1 MVLGTHTSENK
12 QNHLMLVDVQLPLPV
27 SPSPR
32 MVLGTHTSDNEQNY
46 LMLVDVQLPRLT
58 HPLLDPLPAP
68 LRPCAASYTERQGPA
83 GKDYSVQRMVLGTH
97 TSDNEQNYLML
108 VDVQLPRPVPPSPR
122 PSPRPS
128 PPTERQEPAGKDYSV
143 QRMVLG
149 THTSDN
155 EQNYLMLVDVQLP
168 LDDTET
174 DARQYDEQRSD
185 VGGFGAGCAKVGGGR
200 GWGWVGL
207 GGGGEGMGVARWEW
221 GDGGANGVKKGGK
234 RAELPH
240 TRGRAVASG
249 RHRNGRLAVRRAE
262 ERRGGIRCW
271 VRQGGKG
278 EVCVGRRVGG
288 AGGGNEQN
296 YLMLVDVQLPLD
308 DTETDARQYD
318 EQRSDVGGFGAGCAK
333 WSLFANHSHHPPPL
347 PSPPPA
353 FTCSLSQ
360 VQVVQQINH
369 EGEVNRARYMP
380 QNPFLIATKT
390 VSAEVQWTSFGRPS
404 KLHAWDESMF
414 EAHCAGG
421 GMAFTASPGRGMAF
435 TASPGRAPSAPT
447 RCFFPCLSCA
457 THSSVPPIPPLP
469 QVLFSIPLSLFPLP
483 CARPILPSPPRLH
496 RYSCLTTAGTPHN
509 RGVRAV
515 FPSLRLPSPPPQVL
529 MGTGCP
535 GAPSALSYP
544 PSAAFPPSAS
554 PAPSPQVFVFDY
566 SRHPSKPLK
575 TPQNPSKPL
584 KTPQEGTCN
593 PSLPTHPPSAPVL
606 RLASPAPGPQVF
618 VFDYSRHPSKP
629 PQEGTCS
636 PDLRLR
642 GHKTEGYG
650 LSWSPFRAGH
660 LLSGSDDMQICVWDI
675 GAATKANK
683 VVEAKHVFR
692 AHTGVVE
699 DVAWHCRHE
708 YLFGSVGDDQQLLLW
723 DLRSSAVDKP
733 AHAVTAHPA
742 EVNCLSF
749 NPFNEWVLVTGSADK
764 TVALH
769 DIRNLSRRL
778 HTFVQHT

>member
-1 MVLGTHTSENK
+1 MAREEEEYPDEGEERVINEEYKIWKKNTPFLYDLVITHALEWPSLT
-12 QNHLMLVDVQLPLPV
+12 VQWMP
-27 SPSPR
+27 
-32 MVLGTHTSDNEQNY
+32 
-46 LMLVDVQLPRLT
+46 
-58 HPLLDPLPAP
+58 
-68 LRPCAASYTERQGPA
+68 
-83 GKDYSVQRMVLGTH
+83 
-97 TSDNEQNYLML
+97 
-108 VDVQLPRPVPPSPR
+108 
-122 PSPRPS
+122 
-128 PPTERQEPAGKDYSV
+128 ERQEPAGKDYSV

-185 VGGFGAGCAKVGGGR
+185 VGGFGAGCAKV
-200 GWGWVGL
+200 
-207 GGGGEGMGVARWEW
+207 
-221 GDGGANGVKKGGK
+221 
-234 RAELPH
+234 
-240 TRGRAVASG
+240 
-249 RHRNGRLAVRRAE
+249 
-262 ERRGGIRCW
+262 
-271 VRQGGKG
+271 
-278 EVCVGRRVGG
+278 
-288 AGGGNEQN
+288 
-296 YLMLVDVQLPLD
+296 
-308 DTETDARQYD
+308 
-318 EQRSDVGGFGAGCAK
+318 
-333 WSLFANHSHHPPPL
+333 
-347 PSPPPA
+347 
-353 FTCSLSQ
+353 
-360 VQVVQQINH
+360 QVVQQINH

-390 VSAEVQWTSFGRPS
+390 VSAE
-404 KLHAWDESMF
+404 
-414 EAHCAGG
+414 
-421 GMAFTASPGRGMAF
+421 
-435 TASPGRAPSAPT
+435 
-447 RCFFPCLSCA
+447 
-457 THSSVPPIPPLP
+457 
-469 QVLFSIPLSLFPLP
+469 
-483 CARPILPSPPRLH
+483 
-496 RYSCLTTAGTPHN
+496 
-509 RGVRAV
+509 
-515 FPSLRLPSPPPQVL
+515 
-529 MGTGCP
+529 
-535 GAPSALSYP
+535 
-544 PSAAFPPSAS
+544 
-554 PAPSPQVFVFDY
+554 
-566 SRHPSKPLK
+566 
-575 TPQNPSKPL
+575 
-584 KTPQEGTCN
+584 
-593 PSLPTHPPSAPVL
+593 
-606 RLASPAPGPQVF
+606 VF

-692 AHTGVVE
+692 AHTGVVVDVAWQCTRALSLLNPRALSFPHLPLLHIQPKPTQAHTGVVEDVAWHCRHEYLFGSMGNDQQLLLWDLRSPPSSSPDTHTQMSCLLSQKFSCPAHTLSLCNPPTPAQAHTGVVE

-778 HTFVQHT
+778 HTFVQHTEEVFQVGWSPQNETILASCGADRRLMVWDLSRIGEQQAPDDAEDGPPELLFIHGGHTSKISDFSWNGNDDWVIASVAEDNILQIWQMAENIYLDDEEEEGGEADGGRDGGGRRRMTE

>member
-1 MVLGTHTSENK
+1 MDARWDMDATC
-12 QNHLMLVDVQLPLPV
+12 DVY
-27 SPSPR
+27 S
-32 MVLGTHTSDNEQNY
+32 
-46 LMLVDVQLPRLT
+46 LPRVIWKKNTPFLYDLVITHALEWPSLT
-58 HPLLDPLPAP
+58 
-68 LRPCAASYTERQGPA
+68 
-83 GKDYSVQRMVLGTH
+83 VQWM
-97 TSDNEQNYLML
+97 
-108 VDVQLPRPVPPSPR
+108 P
-122 PSPRPS
+122 
-128 PPTERQEPAGKDYSV
+128 ERQEPAGKDYSV

-185 VGGFGAGCAKVGGGR
+185 VGGFGAGCAKV
-200 GWGWVGL
+200 
-207 GGGGEGMGVARWEW
+207 
-221 GDGGANGVKKGGK
+221 
-234 RAELPH
+234 
-240 TRGRAVASG
+240 
-249 RHRNGRLAVRRAE
+249 
-262 ERRGGIRCW
+262 
-271 VRQGGKG
+271 
-278 EVCVGRRVGG
+278 
-288 AGGGNEQN
+288 
-296 YLMLVDVQLPLD
+296 
-308 DTETDARQYD
+308 
-318 EQRSDVGGFGAGCAK
+318 
-333 WSLFANHSHHPPPL
+333 
-347 PSPPPA
+347 
-353 FTCSLSQ
+353 
-360 VQVVQQINH
+360 QVVQQINH

-390 VSAEVQWTSFGRPS
+390 VSAEV
-404 KLHAWDESMF
+404 
-414 EAHCAGG
+414 
-421 GMAFTASPGRGMAF
+421 
-435 TASPGRAPSAPT
+435 
-447 RCFFPCLSCA
+447 
-457 THSSVPPIPPLP
+457 
-469 QVLFSIPLSLFPLP
+469 
-483 CARPILPSPPRLH
+483 
-496 RYSCLTTAGTPHN
+496 
-509 RGVRAV
+509 
-515 FPSLRLPSPPPQVL
+515 
-529 MGTGCP
+529 
-535 GAPSALSYP
+535 
-544 PSAAFPPSAS
+544 
-554 PAPSPQVFVFDY
+554 
-566 SRHPSKPLK
+566 
-575 TPQNPSKPL
+575 
-584 KTPQEGTCN
+584 
-593 PSLPTHPPSAPVL
+593 
-606 RLASPAPGPQVF
+606 F

-629 PQEGTCS
+629 PQEGTCN